1 MQQSKEEC
9 QFLINLAKPHMAK
22 STVVDSATG
31 KSTDSR
37 FIFAAT
43 ASCLC
48 DHIVF
53 ACLRGVVPD
62 FQNLCLRVRTS
73 TGMFLKRGRDKTIR
87 EIEQRIADFA
97 FIPVG
102 MWFTYFVDKSPKS
115 TILFCVFLLNFL

>member
-62 FQNLCLRVRTS
+62 FQNLCVLECGPALACFS
-73 TGMFLKRGRDKTIR
+73 KGA
-87 EIEQRIADFA
+87 EIK
-97 FIPVG
+97 PLG
-102 MWFTYFVDKSPKS
+102 KSNS
-115 TILFCVFLLNFL
+115 GSQILHSYLLVCGLHIL